1 MRGDGVFVR
10 DGKLVQYGTHDGG
23 GLGEVVHELRR
34 RVQPPP
40 YCHDPLC
47 HRRCLH
53 LPSTHS
59 RSRAT
64 QSDIVCR
71 SKEQQ
76 AQAAFHL
83 DRRTREAQRLQL
95 GSDHSGPTLLEPV
108 ACSHCCCT
116 QGEQEEQ
123 CLAVSVDGRHS
134 SADHLTAKTHRSPL
148 CTPALVPSCV
158 SHTNF
163 SRGAQGEE
171 RLYVWS
177 TWNPVGDD
185 DMTEIPVVRLPA
197 LDANP
202 DELRRACHTVGLFYL
217 DLGSAQLERR
227 ALAARY

>member
-1 MRGDGVFVR
+1 MRRARCKYRADGGDDAMRGDGVFVR

-53 LPSTHS
+53 LPSTHA

-95 GSDHSGPTLLEPV
+95 GSDHSGPALLEPV

-134 SADHLTAKTHRSPL
+134 SAFHLSVLVLTAKTHRSPPP
-148 CTPALVPSCV
+148 CTPLRARLLTFPAQPLRSSPLCLGHLQPRGRRRHDGDPSG
-158 SHTNF
+158 S
-163 SRGAQGEE
+163 SAGA
-171 RLYVWS
+171 
-177 TWNPVGDD
+177 
-185 DMTEIPVVRLPA
+185 
-197 LDANP
+197 
-202 DELRRACHTVGLFYL
+202 RRKP
-217 DLGSAQLERR
+217 R
-227 ALAARY
+227 

>member
-10 DGKLVQYGTHDGG
+10 DGKFVQYGTHDGG

-64 QSDIVCR
+64 QSDIACR

-108 ACSHCCCT
+108 TCSHCCCT

-123 CLAVSVDGRHS
+123 CLAVSADGRHS
-134 SADHLTAKTHRSPL
+134 PTDDSKGKTHRSP
-148 CTPALVPSCV
+148 PSCV
-158 SHTNF
+158 SRTDF
-163 SRGAQGEE
+163 SRAALVVLWVPSLGTPGRRRHDGDPSGSSAGARRKPG
-171 RLYVWS
+171 RTS
-177 TWNPVGDD
+177 AG
-185 DMTEIPVVRLPA
+185 LPYGGA
-197 LDANP
+197 ILP
-202 DELRRACHTVGLFYL
+202 RPGLCTA
-217 DLGSAQLERR
+217 G
-227 ALAARY
+227 AARSGGKVFTSISGVPD

>member
-1 MRGDGVFVR
+1 MRQARCKYRADGGDDAMRGDGVFVR
-10 DGKLVQYGTHDGG
+10 DGKFVQYGTHDGG

-64 QSDIVCR
+64 QSDIACR

-123 CLAVSVDGRHS
+123 YLAVSVDGRHS
-134 SADHLTAKTHRSPL
+134 SADHPTAKTDSACALLCLAYRLFPRSASL
-148 CTPALVPSCV
+148 CVEHLEPRGRRRHDGDPSG
-158 SHTNF
+158 SSAGARLK
-163 SRGAQGEE
+163 SR
-171 RLYVWS
+171 
-177 TWNPVGDD
+177 
-185 DMTEIPVVRLPA
+185 
-197 LDANP
+197 
-202 DELRRACHTVGLFYL
+202 
-217 DLGSAQLERR
+217 
-227 ALAARY
+227 

>member
-1 MRGDGVFVR
+1 MRQARCKYRADGGDDAMRGDGVFVR
-10 DGKLVQYGTHDGG
+10 DGKFVQYGTHDGG

-64 QSDIVCR
+64 QTDIACR

-83 DRRTREAQRLQL
+83 DRRTREAQRLQV

-134 SADHLTAKTHRSPL
+134 SADHPTAKTHRSPL
-148 CTPALVPSCV
+148 RTPALVPPL
-158 SHTNF
+158 
-163 SRGAQGEE
+163 SRLQTFPAELVFMCGA
-171 RLYVWS
+171 
-177 TWNPVGDD
+177 
-185 DMTEIPVVRLPA
+185 
-197 LDANP
+197 
-202 DELRRACHTVGLFYL
+202 
-217 DLGSAQLERR
+217 LGTPWETTT
-227 ALAARY
+227 